1 MNLSLCDHANARIRQ
16 RGFSE
21 SDVELI
27 VSLGTQVEDG
37 AVLFRKQDVDRE
49 IRDLKRRIQSL
60 HRLKNA
66 KAVVNGATVVTV
78 YRAGKSSQRTTL
90 RRAREGGWGA

>member
-1 MNLSLCDHANARIRQ
+1 MNLSYCDHANARIRQ

-37 AVLFRKQDVDRE
+37 AVLLRKQDVDRE
-49 IRDLKRRIQSL
+49 VRNLEREKQRL
-60 HRLKNA
+60 HRLKNT
-66 KAVVNGATVVTV
+66 KVVVNGETVVTV
-78 YRAGKSSQRTTL
+78 YRTGKSSQRTTL
-90 RRAREGGWGA
+90 RRAREGGWSA

>member
-1 MNLSLCDHANARIRQ
+1 MNLSYCDHASTRIRQ

-27 VSLGTQVEDG
+27 VTVGTQVEDG
-37 AVLFRKQDVDRE
+37 AVLLRKQDVDRE
-49 IRDLKRRIQSL
+49 IRDLKRQIQSL
-60 HRLKNA
+60 RRLRNA
-66 KAVVNGATVVTV
+66 KAVVDGETVVTV